1 MNEIF
6 EKLGKKYPFLT
17 LVQKSDFEYI
27 GIVQN
32 QDTNVISVYDYD
44 KVATARER
52 ELFLTLGETWWWESN
67 RKLPINIFLK
77 KDFKHFRY
85 TLTTL
90 SGKDVK
96 IVHGPTVRLA
106 DIAKKRIKRRT
117 IQLMRK
123 PT

>member
-17 LVQKSDFEYI
+17 LVRKSDFEYI

-77 KDFKHFRY
+77 KDFKHFKY

-96 IVHGPTVRLA
+96 IVHGPTVRLSE
-106 DIAKKRIKRRT
+106 ISKKRVKRRT
-117 IQLMRK
+117 IQLVRR